1 MTETEAR
8 VRIAGAEPEVLDELA
23 DFLRATR
30 TDDYRVVLVHDT
42 EEGIREEP
50 VTIAIAIVTGSAAVA
65 QAIVRAVGKWLVER
79 EKTRRAVIGKLEE
92 GMRITIEEG
101 GRRRTYSLEQAIAET
116 AGGEPAEDR

>member
-1 MTETEAR
+1 MTETETR
-8 VRIAGAEPEVLDELA
+8 VRIAGAEPEMLDELA

-42 EEGIREEP
+42 EEGFREEP
-50 VTIAIAIVTGSAAVA
+50 VTIAIAIVTGSTAVA

-92 GMRITIEEG
+92 GMRITIEED
-101 GRRRTYSLEQAIAET
+101 GRRRTYSLERAIAEA